1 MSDNM
6 VVLLNGEA
14 LFEYDRTIQL
24 PEKQMQYLDRMDQQ
38 MDAGIHLGNETIVN
52 PDQQQRAQFV
62 AFTLLNA
69 IKQDDEPVIA
79 AMNSYLAMRYP
90 DLKQVKADVDKDNG
104 KVMFDLIFDK
114 EHKNQVKVSFNA

>member
-14 LFEYDRTIQL
+14 LFEYDRTKSL
-24 PEKQMQYLDRMDQQ
+24 PEKQKQYLDQ
-38 MDAGIHLGNETIVN
+38 MDVKMDSGITLGDEVIVN

-69 IKQDDEPVIA
+69 IQQDNDAVIA

-90 DLKQVKADVDKDNG
+90 DLKQVKADMDNET
-104 KVMFDLIFDK
+104 KRVMFDLIFDQ
-114 EHKNQVKVSFNA
+114 EHKNQVKVSFNS